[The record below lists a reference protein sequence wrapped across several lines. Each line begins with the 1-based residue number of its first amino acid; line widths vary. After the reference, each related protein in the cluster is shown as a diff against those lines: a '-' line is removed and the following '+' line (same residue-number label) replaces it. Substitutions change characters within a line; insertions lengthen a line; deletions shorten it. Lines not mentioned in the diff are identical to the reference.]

1 MIRVYKE
8 TQVAGGH
15 GSASTYTEQNKMPGR
30 TTETAVRQVWTS
42 DEGTMAYETAR
53 KRWPRIVQ
61 DMVND
66 VALSCSSLPNGSP
79 ERVEGASIQQQLASL
94 KDDIVND
101 ARIE

>member
-1 MIRVYKE
+1 MGDGVYMHRRK
-8 TQVAGGH
+8 T
-15 GSASTYTEQNKMPGR
+15 KMPGR
-30 TTETAVRQVWTS
+30 TTESAVRQVWTS

-61 DMVND
+61 DMMHQ
-66 VALSCSSLPNGSP
+66 VALSCSSLPDGSP